1 MKTKFAMYIVL
12 PVLVFV
18 PSAVNLLVPLY
29 NREMPDLFGV
39 PFFYWFQTI
48 WLVVCSGFYLAFAHL
63 MRGMDEKDGA
73 TGAEAAESG
82 VNNLN

>member
-1 MKTKFAMYIVL
+1 VKTKSAMYIVL

-18 PSAVNLLVPLY
+18 PSVVNLLVPLY

-63 MRGMDEKDGA
+63 MSGVDGKDGT
-73 TGAEAAESG
+73 TGAGAAESG
-82 VNNLN
+82 VHRFN

>member
-1 MKTKFAMYIVL
+1 MYIVL

-63 MRGMDEKDGA
+63 MRGVDEKDGG

-82 VNNLN
+82 VHRFN

>member
-1 MKTKFAMYIVL
+1 MKTKSAMYIIL

-29 NREMPDLFGV
+29 NRETPDLFGV

-48 WLVVCSGFYLAFAHL
+48 WLVACSGFYLAFAQV
-63 MRGMDEKDGA
+63 MKGVDAKDGA
-73 TGAEAAESG
+73 TGAEAAGSG
-82 VNNLN
+82 VQKFN